1 MKKII
6 ERAKS
11 SAVFMWI
18 SELTLGLFII
28 AIGIFAL
35 YGFTIPSTVSCFA
48 GEEIPSYF
56 GASFEAQDSRASV
69 DNVSGVVNVTRGQYK
84 LFGAIPVRSVTLT
97 RLEDVKVYVGGV
109 PFGLKYTTK
118 GASVAGFEEEAMNP
132 AFRAG
137 LRLHDVITKVNGK
150 TINGASD
157 IAKAVESGSEIEL
170 TYVRAG
176 KEFKLKF
183 KPKYSESEKK
193 YVLGLWLRDSGAGI
207 GTLTYILPDGSFGGL
222 GHGVCEGETSELVS
236 MSSGNVLGATING
249 LIKGQRG
256 APGEL
261 QGYFN
266 SSNIGE
272 ITKNSDVGIF
282 GTLSQIP
289 EVVTSKTYSIGLKNE
304 LKEGK
309 ATIICTLDDNVRREY
324 SVEIFNINLNSNGN
338 KCFSVRITDDKLLAA
353 SGGIIQGMSGSPII
367 QNGKLVGAITHV
379 LINDP
384 TQGYGIFIENMLS
397 QMAGDDRKAA

>member
-11 SAVFMWI
+11 SAVVRWI
-18 SELTLGLFII
+18 SQLSLGLFII
-28 AIGIFAL
+28 AVGIFAL
-35 YGFTIPSTVSCFA
+35 YGLTIPSTVSCFEDEA
-48 GEEIPSYF
+48 VPSYF
-56 GASFEAQDSRASV
+56 GASFEARDSRASG
-69 DNVSGVVNVTRGQYK
+69 DNVSGVVNVSYGQYK

-97 RLEDVKVYVGGV
+97 RLEDVKVYVGGI
-109 PFGLKYTTK
+109 PFGLKYTMN
-118 GASVAGFEEEAMNP
+118 GVSVAGFEEEAMHP

-137 LRLHDVITKVNGK
+137 LRLHDLITKVNG
-150 TINGASD
+150 TPVNTASEL
-157 IAKAVESGSEIEL
+157 AKAAEKGAELEL
-170 TYVRAG
+170 TYIRAG
-176 KEFKLKF
+176 KEFKLRF
-183 KPKYSESEKK
+183 KPKYSESEKR

-207 GTLTYILPDGSFGGL
+207 GTMTYILPDGSFGGL

-236 MSSGNVLGATING
+236 MAGGSILGATING

-256 APGEL
+256 TPGEL

-289 EVVTSKTYSIGLKNE
+289 EAVSEKTYSIGLKNE
-304 LKEGK
+304 LKEGS
-309 ATIICTLDDNVRREY
+309 ATILCTLDDNVRREY
-324 SVEIFNINLNSNGN
+324 TVEIFNINRNSNGN
-338 KCFSVRITDDKLLAA
+338 KCFSIKITDERLLEAT
-353 SGGIIQGMSGSPII
+353 GGIVQGMSGSPII

-379 LINDP
+379 LVNDP

-397 QMAGDDRKAA
+397 QMVTDDRKAA